1 MFINSCIPWSNE
13 PANFLKNISLCHQI
27 GYQAAIVDLYSK
39 SDYQNF
45 IKSDFFPN
53 TVPKIQFPLSIEVI
67 SSYRTKKSPIS
78 LIPRVTLKPENPRS
92 LKKELSVWKER
103 RCLIAVKSLNKEILE
118 VAARDGRVDILS
130 VATMDY
136 QKSLTKGIISLARQN
151 ECFLDLSLTPLIE
164 FEHFKRTKILRVL
177 YRLLLKAKPSAHKYL
192 IGSDNIDNNPW
203 LMRGPKEILSFL
215 NSVCNIP
222 EFQAKKFLAH
232 NPEEIILRFIKRDHK
247 LFIEPGVEI
256 VDVIEERAERGL
268 NK

>member
-1 MFINSCIPWSNE
+1 MFINSCIPWQNE
-13 PANFLKNISLCHQI
+13 PTNFLKNISLCHKI
-27 GYQAAIVDLYSK
+27 GYQAAIIDLKSK
-39 SDYQNF
+39 GDYQDF
-45 IKSDFFPN
+45 IKSDFFPKDL
-53 TVPKIQFPLSIEVI
+53 PKIKFPLSIETI
-67 SSYRTKKSPIS
+67 LNYRTKISPIS
-78 LIPRVTLKPENPRS
+78 LIPRVTLTPESPNS
-92 LKKELSVWKER
+92 LKKDLSVWKER
-103 RCLIAVKSLNKEILE
+103 RCLIAIKSLNKEILE

-130 VATMDY
+130 IANINY

-151 ECFLDLSLTPLIE
+151 ECFLDISLTPLIE

-222 EFQAKKFLAH
+222 EFQAKKILVS
-232 NPEEIILRFIKRDHK
+232 NPEEIILRFIKRDYK

-256 VDVIEERAERGL
+256 VDIIEEKAKGGL
-268 NK
+268 DK